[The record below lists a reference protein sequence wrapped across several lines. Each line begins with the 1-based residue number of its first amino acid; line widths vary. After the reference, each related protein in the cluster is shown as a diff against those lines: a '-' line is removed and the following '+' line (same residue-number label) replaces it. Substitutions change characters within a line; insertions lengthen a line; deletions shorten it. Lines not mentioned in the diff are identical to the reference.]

1 MKIVVLHR
9 NEAAAAI
16 QQCKDAGIKVYMV
29 TGDHPSAA
37 GAIASQIGLIATK
50 NDEVILTV

>member
-1 MKIVVLHR
+1 
-9 NEAAAAI
+9 
-16 QQCKDAGIKVYMV
+16 MV

-50 NDEVILTV
+50 NDEVIPRNVITYNLPV